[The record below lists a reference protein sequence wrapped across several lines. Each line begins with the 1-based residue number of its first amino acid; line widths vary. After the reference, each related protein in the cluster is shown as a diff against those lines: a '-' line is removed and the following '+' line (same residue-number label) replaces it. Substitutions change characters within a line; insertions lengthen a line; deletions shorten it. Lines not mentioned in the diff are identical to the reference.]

1 MQRPYFLCH
10 TYHTQDPVVHGGWPL
25 VAFAV
30 RGRAVALATLLFA
43 AFVTIYVAALRSE
56 DAERTQSADI
66 GAL

>member
-43 AFVTIYVAALRSE
+43 AFVTIYVAPLRSE
-56 DAERTQSADI
+56 NVECPPSADI